1 MELKKNPKVDLRRY
15 SGLFLEVGFVI
26 AISAVL
32 LTLNYSVHTK
42 NTVVFGELKTVIAE
56 EGIVPITRQQTTTPP
71 PPPEVPKVAE
81 IINIVDDDTNLDDEL
96 EIEDIEPDQETE
108 IIVVERQEEKEDE
121 DEIFV
126 IVEEIPEFPGGEDAL
141 RKYLIEHTKY
151 PKNAR
156 KNKISGTVNVL
167 FVIDEKGEIGD
178 VLVTNSVDPTLDKEA
193 IRVVK
198 NMPNW
203 IPGKIRGK
211 PVKSLQ
217 PLWFDFALR

>member
-26 AISAVL
+26 AIGAVF
-32 LTLNYSVHTK
+32 LTLNYSVNTK

-108 IIVVERQEEKEDE
+108 IIVVKRQEEEEE
-121 DEIFV
+121 DEIFI

-141 RKYLIEHTKY
+141 HNYMLKHTKY
-151 PKNAR
+151 PKNA
-156 KNKISGTVNVL
+156 KKKHVSGTVYVQ
-167 FVIDEKGEIGD
+167 FVINEKGEIEN
-178 VLVTNSVDPTLDKEA
+178 VMIPRSVYPALDREA
-193 IRVVK
+193 VRVVE

-217 PLWFDFALR
+217 TLWFDFALR

>member
-26 AISAVL
+26 AIGAVF
-32 LTLNYSVHTK
+32 LTLNYSVNTK

>member
-1 MELKKNPKVDLRRY
+1 MEPKKNPKVDLRRY
-15 SGLFLEVGFVI
+15 SGLFLEIGLVV
-26 AISAVL
+26 AISLVL
-32 LTLNYSVHTK
+32 LALNFSTNK
-42 NTVVFGELKTVIAE
+42 RGTIAFAKLETVVAE
-56 EGIVPITRQQTTTPP
+56 DGIIPITRQQATTPP
-71 PPPEVPKVAE
+71 PEMPKVAE
-81 IINIVDDDTNLDDEL
+81 VIDIVEDDFDIDDDVD
-96 EIEDIEPDQETE
+96 IEDIEPDQETE
-108 IIVVERQEEKEDE
+108 IIVVKMRDEEEDD
-121 DEIFV
+121 DELYM

-167 FVIDEKGEIGD
+167 FVIDENGEIGD
-178 VLVTNSVDPTLDKEA
+178 VLVSNSVDPTLDKEA

-203 IPGKIRGK
+203 IPGKIRGE
-211 PVKSLQ
+211 PVKSVQ

>member
-15 SGLFLEVGFVI
+15 SGLFLEVGFVV

-56 EGIVPITRQQTTTPP
+56 EGIVPITRQQTPTPP

-81 IINIVDDDTNLDDEL
+81 VINIVDDNTYLDDEL
-96 EIEDIEPDQETE
+96 EIEDIEADQETE
-108 IIVVERQEEKEDE
+108 IIVVKRQEEEEE
-121 DEIFV
+121 DEIFM

-141 RKYLIEHTKY
+141 HNYMLKHTKY
-151 PKNAR
+151 PKAAK
-156 KNKISGTVNVL
+156 KNKVSGTVYVQ
-167 FVIDEKGEIGD
+167 FVINENGEISD
-178 VLVTNSVDPTLDKEA
+178 VQIPQSIDPALDREA
-193 IRVVK
+193 LRVV
-198 NMPNW
+198 NGMPNW

-211 PVKSLQ
+211 PVKALQ
-217 PLWFDFALR
+217 TLWFDFVTR

>member
-1 MELKKNPKVDLRRY
+1 MEPKKNPKVDLRRY
-15 SGLFLEVGFVI
+15 SGLFLEIGLVV
-26 AISAVL
+26 AISLVL
-32 LTLNYSVHTK
+32 LALNYSTHSK
-42 NTVVFGELKTVIAE
+42 NTIAFAKLETVVAE
-56 EGIVPITRQQTTTPP
+56 EGIIPITRQQSTTPP
-71 PPPEVPKVAE
+71 PEIPKVAE
-81 IINIVDDDTNLDDEL
+81 VIDIVEDDFDIDDDVD
-96 EIEDIEPDQETE
+96 IEDIEPDQETE
-108 IIVVERQEEKEDE
+108 IIVVKMRDEEEDD
-121 DEIFV
+121 DELYM

-167 FVIDEKGEIGD
+167 FVIDENGEIGD
-178 VLVTNSVDPTLDKEA
+178 VLVSNSVDPTLDKEA

-211 PVKSLQ
+211 PVKSVQ

>member
-1 MELKKNPKVDLRRY
+1 MEPKKNPKVDLRRY
-15 SGLFLEVGFVI
+15 SGLFLEIGLVV
-26 AISAVL
+26 AISLVL
-32 LTLNYSVHTK
+32 LALNYSTNK
-42 NTVVFGELKTVIAE
+42 RDTIAFAKLETVVAE
-56 EGIVPITRQQTTTPP
+56 EGIIPITRQQATTPP
-71 PPPEVPKVAE
+71 PETPKVAE
-81 IINIVDDDTNLDDEL
+81 VIDIVEDDFDIDDDVD
-96 EIEDIEPDQETE
+96 IEDIEPDQETE
-108 IIVVERQEEKEDE
+108 IIVVKMRDEEEDD
-121 DEIFV
+121 DEVFV

-156 KNKISGTVNVL
+156 RNKISGTVNVL
-167 FVIDEKGEIGD
+167 FVIDENGEIGD
-178 VLVTNSVDPTLDKEA
+178 VLVSNSVDPTLDKEA

-211 PVKSLQ
+211 PVKSVQ

>member
-1 MELKKNPKVDLRRY
+1 MEPKKNPKVDLRRY
-15 SGLFLEVGFVI
+15 SGLFLEIGLVV
-26 AISAVL
+26 AISLVL
-32 LTLNYSVHTK
+32 FALNYSTNKRNTIVFAK
-42 NTVVFGELKTVIAE
+42 LETVVAE
-56 EGIVPITRQQTTTPP
+56 EGIIPITRQQTTTPP
-71 PPPEVPKVAE
+71 PETPKVAE
-81 IINIVDDDTNLDDEL
+81 VIDIVEDDFDIDDDVD
-96 EIEDIEPDQETE
+96 IEDIEPDQETE
-108 IIVVERQEEKEDE
+108 IIVVKMRDEEEDD
-121 DEIFV
+121 DEVFM

-141 RKYLIEHTKY
+141 RKYLIENTKY

-167 FVIDEKGEIGD
+167 FVIDENGEIGD
-178 VLVTNSVDPTLDKEA
+178 VLVSNSVDPTLDKEA

-211 PVKSLQ
+211 PVKSVQ

>member
-1 MELKKNPKVDLRRY
+1 MEPKKNPKVDLRRY
-15 SGLFLEVGFVI
+15 SGLFLEIGLVV
-26 AISAVL
+26 AISLVL
-32 LTLNYSVHTK
+32 LALNYSTNK
-42 NTVVFGELKTVIAE
+42 RDTIAFAKLETVVAE
-56 EGIVPITRQQTTTPP
+56 EEIIPITRQQSTTPP
-71 PPPEVPKVAE
+71 PETPKVAE
-81 IINIVDDDTNLDDEL
+81 VIDIVEDDFDIDDDVD
-96 EIEDIEPDQETE
+96 IEDIEPDQETE
-108 IIVVERQEEKEDE
+108 IIVVKMRDEEEDD
-121 DEIFV
+121 DELYM
-126 IVEEIPEFPGGEDAL
+126 IVDEIPEFPGGEDAL

-167 FVIDEKGEIGD
+167 FVIDENGEIGD
-178 VLVTNSVDPTLDKEA
+178 VLVSNSVDPTLDKEA

-211 PVKSLQ
+211 PVKSVQ

>member
-1 MELKKNPKVDLRRY
+1 MELKKNPKYDLTRY
-15 SGLFLEVGFVI
+15 SGLFLEVGLVV

-32 LTLNYSVHTK
+32 FALNYSVHK
-42 NTVVFGELKTVIAE
+42 KAPAVFCKLGTVITNE
-56 EGIVPITRQQTTTPP
+56 EIIPITRMQATTPP
-71 PPPEVPKVAE
+71 PETPKVAE
-81 IINIVDDDTNLDDEL
+81 VIDIVEDDFDIDDDVD
-96 EIEDIEPDQETE
+96 IEDIEPDQETE
-108 IIVVERQEEKEDE
+108 IIVVKMRDEEEDD
-121 DEIFV
+121 DELYM
-126 IVEEIPEFPGGEDAL
+126 IVDEIPEFPGGEDAL

-156 KNKISGTVNVL
+156 RNKISGTVNVL
-167 FVIDEKGEIGD
+167 FVIDENGEIGD
-178 VLVTNSVDPTLDKEA
+178 VLVSNSVDPTLDKEA

-211 PVKSLQ
+211 PVKSVQ

>member
-1 MELKKNPKVDLRRY
+1 LELKKNPKVDLRRY

-26 AISAVL
+26 AIGAVL

-56 EGIVPITRQQTTTPP
+56 EEIVPITRQQTPTPP

-108 IIVVERQEEKEDE
+108 IIVVKKRDEEEVE
-121 DEIFV
+121 DEIYI

-141 RKYLIEHTKY
+141 HRFMIEHTKY
-151 PKNAR
+151 PKNAK
-156 KNKISGTVNVL
+156 KNKVSGTVYVQ
-167 FVIDEKGEIGD
+167 FVINEKGEIEN
-178 VLVTNSVDPTLDKEA
+178 VQIPHSVNPSLDREA
-193 IRVVK
+193 VRVVES
-198 NMPNW
+198 MPNW

-211 PVKSLQ
+211 PVKALQ
-217 PLWFDFALR
+217 TLWFDFVTR

>member
-56 EGIVPITRQQTTTPP
+56 EGIVPITRQQTPTPL

-81 IINIVDDDTNLDDEL
+81 IINIVDDDTNFDDEF

-108 IIVVERQEEKEDE
+108 IIIVKKRDEEEVE
-121 DEIFV
+121 DEIYI
-126 IVEEIPEFPGGEDAL
+126 IVEEIPEFPGGEAAL
-141 RKYLIEHTKY
+141 HRFMIEHTKY
-151 PKNAR
+151 PKNAK
-156 KNKISGTVNVL
+156 KNKVSGTVYVQ
-167 FVIDEKGEIGD
+167 FVINENGEIEN
-178 VLVTNSVDPTLDKEA
+178 VQIPSSVDPALDREA

-198 NMPNW
+198 SMPNW

-217 PLWFDFALR
+217 TLWFDFALR

>member
-1 MELKKNPKVDLRRY
+1 MEPKKNPKVDLRRY
-15 SGLFLEVGFVI
+15 SGLFLEIGLVV
-26 AISAVL
+26 AISLVL
-32 LTLNYSVHTK
+32 LALNYSTNK
-42 NTVVFGELKTVIAE
+42 RDTIAFAKLETVVAE
-56 EGIVPITRQQTTTPP
+56 EEIIPITRQQSTTPP
-71 PPPEVPKVAE
+71 PETPKVAE
-81 IINIVDDDTNLDDEL
+81 VIDIVEDDFDIDDDVD
-96 EIEDIEPDQETE
+96 IEDIEPDQETE
-108 IIVVERQEEKEDE
+108 IIVVKMRDEEEDD
-121 DEIFV
+121 DELYM

-167 FVIDEKGEIGD
+167 FVIDENGEIGD
-178 VLVTNSVDPTLDKEA
+178 VLVSNSVDPTLDKEA

-211 PVKSLQ
+211 PVKSVQ